1 MTIRVKLTMMFI
13 AVILVANSALSLITV
28 HYVSRVWLDEIQ
40 NNVRLDL
47 NSARI
52 IYDRHIERNA
62 NFLRAVALDQSLA
75 EALAKND
82 CDELGRLLRKVYGA
96 WEMDYAVVLD
106 AAGVVVCRARAPE
119 RTGDVLADNP
129 LIAQVLR
136 TRNPATGTLILDA
149 EQLAVEGEDLAAR
162 ARINLQPSPEARG
175 TSEKL
180 RADGMVAAAAVPITD
195 GQGHLLGILYGGDL
209 LNGRFEVVD
218 AIQSMVFPPPSR
230 QGREMGTVTL
240 FLGDTRISTNVTL
253 PSGQR
258 AIGTRMSATVAHA
271 VLERGEI
278 WAAPAFVVK
287 DWYIS
292 AYEPIHDPRGTTIG
306 ALYVGLLQEPFLHKR
321 NFIAGLFLALMSVA
335 TLVSLGL
342 IFLVTKL
349 VLRPID
355 RIIAMS
361 RQMSG
366 GDLSAR
372 VGLRPPGEMGLLC
385 QAIDSMADAVAQ
397 REEQI
402 KLATRQQI
410 GRSEKLASIGR
421 LAAGIAHEINNP
433 LTGVLTFAHLLRNK
447 ANMDAQDREDLD
459 LIINETS
466 RVAEIVSGL
475 LDFAREKPVKKEPL
489 DVNDAIRRTIR
500 LIGGQKQFKDIL
512 INEELPEDLP
522 VVQGDMNQFQQVL
535 LNLCLNACEAMPDGG
550 TLTLR
555 TGQRDRQVVIQV
567 ADTGYGIRKEHLDQ
581 IFEPFFSTKP
591 VGKST
596 GLGLSVSYGIIEQHG
611 GSLEVESTEGHGA
624 VFTITLPA
632 ANYQPGRAEW
642 PEKDKAES

>member
-13 AVILVANSALSLITV
+13 AVILVANSILSLATV
-28 HYVSRVWLDEIQ
+28 HYVSRVWLHEVQ

-47 NSARI
+47 NSARV
-52 IYDRHIERNA
+52 IYDHHIERSA
-62 NFLRAVALDQSLA
+62 HFLLAVALDQSLA
-75 EALAKND
+75 EALEKKD
-82 CDELGRLLRKVYGA
+82 CDELGRILRRVYSS
-96 WEMDYAVVLD
+96 WEMDFVVVLD
-106 AAGVVVCRARAPE
+106 ASGVVICRARAPE
-119 RTGDVLADNP
+119 RTGDMLVDNP
-129 LIAQVLR
+129 LIAQVME
-136 TRNPATGTLILDA
+136 TQQAATGTIVLTD
-149 EQLAVEGEDLAAR
+149 EQLAVEDGELAAR
-162 ARINLQPSPEARG
+162 ARIELIASTPAELVPDSVSTYG
-175 TSEKL
+175 L
-180 RADGMVAAAAVPITD
+180 VAAAAVPITD
-195 GQGHLLGILYGGDL
+195 HQGHLLGILYGGDL
-209 LNGRFEVVD
+209 LNGRYDVVD
-218 AIQSMVFPPPSR
+218 AIQSMVFPPQSH
-230 QGREMGTVTL
+230 QGQEKGTITI
-240 FLGDTRISTNVTL
+240 FLDDTRISTNVTL

-258 AIGTRMSATVAHA
+258 AVGTRMSEPVRDA
-271 VLERGEI
+271 VLERGEL
-278 WAAPAFVVK
+278 WAAPAFVVN

-292 AYEPIHDPRGTTIG
+292 AYEPIRDPRGRTIG

-321 NFIAGLFLALMSVA
+321 NIIAGSFLAFMGLA
-335 TLVSLGL
+335 TLVSLSL

-361 RQMSG
+361 RKMSG
-366 GDLSAR
+366 GDFSVR
-372 VGLRPPGEMGLLC
+372 VGMHPPGEMGQLC

-397 REEQI
+397 REERLTQ
-402 KLATRQQI
+402 AARQQI

-433 LTGVLTFAHLLRNK
+433 LTGVLTFAHLLHGK
-447 ANMDAQDREDLD
+447 ANMDAQDREDLE

-500 LIGGQKQFKDIL
+500 LIGGQKQFQEIL
-512 INEELPEDLP
+512 ISEELCEGLP
-522 VVQGDMNQFQQVL
+522 VVRGDMNQFQQVL
-535 LNLCLNACEAMPDGG
+535 LNLFLNACEAMPNGG

-555 TGQRDRQVVIQV
+555 TTQRDRLVVIQV
-567 ADTGYGIRKEHLDQ
+567 ADTGHGIRREHLDQ

-611 GSLEVESTEGHGA
+611 GSLEVESAEGNGA
-624 VFTITLPA
+624 VFTIILPA
-632 ANYQPGRAEW
+632 ADNQPGQAER